1 MSRLNSFEVIVALL
15 FIVFGVL
22 LLLGNLGLFVFN
34 WSMIW
39 ALILIFLGGW
49 FIWRAFQPQP
59 FVATQ
64 PGAAYGFGDYR
75 PNLAGKEIRKESF
88 SHGFGDF
95 DLDLTRAVFP
105 DGTNSVSASH
115 GFGDFKVIVPRDL
128 AVRVKASGGLG
139 DVEIF
144 GQRADGIAPHLDFQS
159 DDYATATRKLDLEVN
174 VGLGDVKVIRA

>member
-1 MSRLNSFEVIVALL
+1 MSRLNSFELIVALV
-15 FIVFGVL
+15 FIIIGFML
-22 LLLGNLGLFVFN
+22 LAGNLGLFVFD

-39 ALILIFLGGW
+39 ALMLIVLGGW

-59 FVATQ
+59 FGSMQT
-64 PGAAYGFGDYR
+64 GAAYGFGNCR
-75 PNLAGKEIRKESF
+75 PDLVGKEIRKESF

-115 GFGDFKVIVPRDL
+115 GFGDLKVIVPRDL

-144 GQRADGIAPHLDFQS
+144 DQRADGIAPHLDFQS
-159 DDYATATRKLDLEVN
+159 TDYATAARKLDLEVS
-174 VGLGDVKVIRA
+174 VGFGDAKVVRV